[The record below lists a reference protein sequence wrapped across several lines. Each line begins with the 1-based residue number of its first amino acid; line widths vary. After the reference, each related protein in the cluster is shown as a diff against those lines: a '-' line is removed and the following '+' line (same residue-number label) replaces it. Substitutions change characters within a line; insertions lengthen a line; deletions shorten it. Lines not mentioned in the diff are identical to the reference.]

1 MNNGIQVEK
10 GIAIPAMRGNEG
22 NAYPYGEM
30 KVGDSFMVTGGT
42 KSLIN
47 AVCARNK
54 KAGVEWSMT
63 FTAKKVEGGVR
74 VWRVG

>member
-1 MNNGIQVEK
+1 MDNGIQVEK
-10 GIAIPAMRGNEG
+10 GIAMPAMRGNEG
-22 NAYPYGEM
+22 NAYPYEEM
-30 KVGDSFMVTGGT
+30 KVGDSFMVAGGT

-54 KAGVEWSMT
+54 KAGEEWGMT

>member
-1 MNNGIQVEK
+1 MDNGIQVEK
-10 GIAIPAMRGNEG
+10 GIAMPAMRGNEG
-22 NAYPYGEM
+22 NAYPYEEM
-30 KVGDSFMVTGGT
+30 KVGDSFMVAGGT

-54 KAGVEWSMT
+54 KAGVELSMT

>member
-1 MNNGIQVEK
+1 MDNGIQVEK
-10 GIAIPAMRGNEG
+10 GIAMPAMRGNEG
-22 NAYPYGEM
+22 NAYPYEEM
-30 KVGDSFMVTGGT
+30 KVGDSFMVAGGT

-54 KAGVEWSMT
+54 KAGVEWGMT